1 MWLCY
6 LSVAHKGGYHT
17 AFAYRALMLY
27 PQWWIAVPRL
37 STVCS
42 LMSCSCP
49 FVQKINSNCLS
60 PQDEDYILG
69 WGHGQRQLQSPWTR
83 SHSCYCSLKST
94 WRTYIWSLCG
104 WVLTVVEISRH
115 HLMRKIYVPQAHWQ
129 SHTCKND
136 WSCRWLCHFCHLLHA
151 VRSSNGCISVH
162 RTKQG
167 CCFLL
172 LIHHAED
179 RRTQLID

>member
-1 MWLCY
+1 MGGGHSTHREPTPTQQEHANLTQKSPATQLTTMWLCY

-27 PQWWIAVPRL
+27 PQWWVAVPRL

-49 FVQKINSNCLS
+49 FVQRINSNCLS

-115 HLMRKIYVPQAHWQ
+115 HLMRKIYVPQAQ
-129 SHTCKND
+129 ANLG
-136 WSCRWLCHFCHLLHA
+136 RVIHA
-151 VRSSNGCISVH
+151 KMIEVVDDSVIFVISYMP
-162 RTKQG
+162 
-167 CCFLL
+167 
-172 LIHHAED
+172 
-179 RRTQLID
+179 

>member
-1 MWLCY
+1 MACLESPLNLTYMFLDCGRRPQYTQRTHTNTTKTCKLDAEEPQPACGFKPATQLTTMWLCY

-17 AFAYRALMLY
+17 AFALRALMLY
-27 PQWWIAVPRL
+27 PRQWIAVPRL

-94 WRTYIWSLCG
+94 
-104 WVLTVVEISRH
+104 
-115 HLMRKIYVPQAHWQ
+115 
-129 SHTCKND
+129 
-136 WSCRWLCHFCHLLHA
+136 
-151 VRSSNGCISVH
+151 
-162 RTKQG
+162 
-167 CCFLL
+167 
-172 LIHHAED
+172 
-179 RRTQLID
+179 